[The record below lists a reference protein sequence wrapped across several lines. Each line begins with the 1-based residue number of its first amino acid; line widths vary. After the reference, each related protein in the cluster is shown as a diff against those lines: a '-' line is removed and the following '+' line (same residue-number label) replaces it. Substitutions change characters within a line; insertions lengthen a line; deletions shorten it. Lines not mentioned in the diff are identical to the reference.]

1 MKIIAVIPAR
11 YEASRFPGKLMQLLG
26 DKTVIAHT
34 YQNVVATKLFSE
46 VIVATDNDSIQK
58 EIEAIGGQVFR
69 SKKNHECGSDRI
81 AEAVLDSS
89 ADLVV
94 NIQGDEPF
102 LNQSSLSSLLNAF
115 ESDSDKKIDLASLMI
130 PLVEREEIQ
139 NPNNVK
145 VIVDQDNF
153 ALYFSRSLIPYYRAT
168 DISKTYHK
176 HIGVYAFRRQALIDF
191 SKSEMTPLERAEKI
205 ECIRHLEQG
214 KKMKMVLSHQ
224 ATIGIDTP
232 EDLVKAQQF
241 LNNNS

>member
-1 MKIIAVIPAR
+1 
-11 YEASRFPGKLMQLLG
+11 
-26 DKTVIAHT
+26 
-34 YQNVVATKLFSE
+34 
-46 VIVATDNDSIQK
+46 
-58 EIEAIGGQVFR
+58 
-69 SKKNHECGSDRI
+69 
-81 AEAVLDSS
+81 
-89 ADLVV
+89 
-94 NIQGDEPF
+94 
-102 LNQSSLSSLLNAF
+102 
-115 ESDSDKKIDLASLMI
+115 MI
-130 PLVEREEIQ
+130 PLVEKEEIQ

-168 DISKTYHK
+168 DVSKTYHK

-191 SKSEMTPLERAEKI
+191 STSEMTPLERAEKI
-205 ECIRHLEQG
+205 ECIRYLEQG

>member
-69 SKKNHECGSDRI
+69 SKKNHECGNDRI

-115 ESDSDKKIDLASLMI
+115 ESDSDMKIDLASLMI
-130 PLVEREEIQ
+130 PLVEKEEIQ

-153 ALYFSRSLIPYYRAT
+153 ALYFSRSSIPYYRAT
-168 DISKTYHK
+168 DVSKTYHK

-191 SKSEMTPLERAEKI
+191 STSEMTPLERAEKI
-205 ECIRHLEQG
+205 ECIRYLEQG
-214 KKMKMVLSHQ
+214 KKMKMVLSHH

>member
-69 SKKNHECGSDRI
+69 SKKN
-81 AEAVLDSS
+81 
-89 ADLVV
+89 
-94 NIQGDEPF
+94 
-102 LNQSSLSSLLNAF
+102 QSSLSSLLNAF

-130 PLVEREEIQ
+130 PLVEKEEIQ

-153 ALYFSRSLIPYYRAT
+153 ALYFSRSSIPYYRAT
-168 DISKTYHK
+168 DVSKTYHK

-191 SKSEMTPLERAEKI
+191 STSEMTPLERAEKI
-205 ECIRHLEQG
+205 ECIRYLEQG
-214 KKMKMVLSHQ
+214 KKMKMVLSHH